1 MNRHIQLADS
11 NSPLKFLLELS
22 LNSSQRYQDLLNLS
36 HLRLVVIQSLTT
48 AQKAASR
55 KPGVVPAQQAAL
67 RNQ

>member
-11 NSPLKFLLELS
+11 NSPLKFPLELS

-36 HLRLVVIQSLTT
+36 RLRLVVIQSSIT
-48 AQKAASR
+48 AQKAAPR

-67 RNQ
+67 RN